1 MPASAHIRTM
11 NLDLHHGYRLTPG
24 TDPAAFPERLRA
36 VMDPVR
42 DRLDARLFAD
52 LALGRI
58 DTADAQ
64 GLPRAA
70 RPLQEAYK
78 QWALGQESLSP
89 HSVWF
94 DPHYMEMKLG
104 HDPVTDTRVLILHAS
119 EQDYKEAL
127 LAMPEVESFS
137 YRAIIEE
144 IPDGVTEAEWEH
156 RRDVWNRL
164 LPRGRSDG
172 MEHFKLRPEG
182 STGYGPIHAML
193 TASEEAAREHSPT
206 VQTRARRS
214 AAEIYARWL
223 HREQGMDLIRAV
235 SEAMHTELECV
246 LDGVFPCIDPVTVAL
261 LETGAGRPRFTSL
274 KPSQWDWLCER
285 EFDMQF
291 KRQD

>member
-1 MPASAHIRTM
+1 M

-24 TDPAAFPERLRA
+24 TDPATFPERLRA
-36 VMDPVR
+36 VMDPIR
-42 DRLDARLFAD
+42 DRLDASLFAD
-52 LALGRI
+52 LAVRRI
-58 DTADAQ
+58 DAADAQ
-64 GLPRAA
+64 GMPRTAK
-70 RPLQEAYK
+70 PLQEAYEK
-78 QWALGQESLSP
+78 WAHEQENMSR

-94 DPHYMEMKLG
+94 DPNYLEMKLG

-119 EQDYKEAL
+119 EKDYKDAL

-172 MEHFKLRPEG
+172 FDHFKLRPEG

-206 VQTRARRS
+206 VETRARRS

-223 HREQGMDLIRAV
+223 HREQEMDLVRAV
-235 SEAMHTELECV
+235 SKAMHTDLECV

-261 LETGAGRPRFTSL
+261 LEMGAGRPRFQSL
-274 KPSQWDWLCER
+274 TREQWDGQCELDFAR
-285 EFDMQF
+285 NKELWN
-291 KRQD
+291 